1 MITYKQYRREL
12 TKESRNYP
20 YADFI
25 KDLKNY
31 NKFTEKILPKEND
44 DPKKYFNRIM
54 DYYVL
59 ESYKRLDFDFK
70 LITTMEKTGMT
81 EIDKKHWLVKRF
93 HPEVVIPFEEDGKL
107 RYGKVIRYY
116 RPLFM
121 IEDKIQK
128 QMQDE
133 GKLTD
138 ELSFAYNAQLLYY
151 QMIRAKSYEVFKY
164 HCEFIPTYPQK
175 RGISKTYTNYIENK
189 NFIREHYDLYAYH
202 ETNTIW
208 KTIEETEWDTA
219 KLEKQRE
226 LKRILKSL
234 IKVNNSLFW
243 DSPERKNSPPKN
255 Q

>member
-1 MITYKQYRREL
+1 
-12 TKESRNYP
+12 
-20 YADFI
+20 
-25 KDLKNY
+25 
-31 NKFTEKILPKEND
+31 
-44 DPKKYFNRIM
+44 
-54 DYYVL
+54 
-59 ESYKRLDFDFK
+59 
-70 LITTMEKTGMT
+70 MEKTGIT

-93 HPEVVIPFEEDGKL
+93 HPEVVIPFEKDGKL
-107 RYGKVIRYY
+107 QYGKAIRYY

-128 QMQDE
+128 QMRDE
-133 GKLTD
+133 EKLTD

-208 KTIEETEWDTA
+208 KMIEETEWDTA
-219 KLEKQRE
+219 KPEKQRE